1 MLKQRLTN
9 ADIEKYTHS
18 MCAQMDQTMW
28 RPDIVVGLTRGG
40 LVPANMI
47 SQYFDVPLE
56 TLKVKLRDLKPGEE
70 NESKHHLA
78 DLAHTGKHV
87 LVVDDI
93 NDTGATLNHICRDW
107 ETSFPNPRHWRY
119 LFNTSVK
126 FAMLVDNKS
135 SKFSYNVDYYGTQID
150 KSVED
155 VWVEFPWEVW
165 WEQHSNS
172 SSFVFN
178 K

>member
-18 MCAQMDQTMW
+18 MCAQMDQTLW

-78 DLAHTGKHV
+78 DLAYTGKHI

-93 NDTGATLNHICRDW
+93 NDTGATLNYICRDW

-135 SKFSYNVDYYGTQID
+135 SKFSYNIDYCGTQID
-150 KSVED
+150 KSVKD

-165 WEQHSNS
+165 WEQHSKS

>member
-1 MLKQRLTN
+1 MLKDRLSN
-9 ADIEKYTHS
+9 QDIEEYVYS
-18 MCAQMDQTMW
+18 LCFQMDNSQW

-47 SQYFDVPLE
+47 SQYYDVPLE

-70 NESKHHLA
+70 NESKNHLA
-78 DLAHTGKHV
+78 DLAHTGKHI

-107 ETSFPNPRHWRY
+107 ATSLPNPRHWRY

-126 FAMLVDNKS
+126 FAMVIHNES
-135 SKFSYNVDYYGTQID
+135 SKFNYNIDFCGRVID
-150 KSVED
+150 KSVKD

-165 WEQHSNS
+165 WKSNAKTES
-172 SSFVFN
+172 N
-178 K
+178 